1 MYCTL
6 SNCVT
11 YSMLCCD
18 ALAHAHMCMI
28 SPYKII
34 NFRSKIQD
42 ETVCFFN
49 FFSKGI
55 FGFFERLVRGCESPY
70 VGRLRWRGGGVV
82 SYDDREVQPLSLI
95 HSNNPTLP
103 LPQKGGVLSV
113 DTPPF
118 TICNVLLLKHSLYLL
133 GNGLTIVA
141 KLLIKHLERSRVTE
155 VVEAVNEAL
164 VTNQTCEVDRET
176 RGHTIAW

>member
-1 MYCTL
+1 MVWTAMMCCIL

-18 ALAHAHMCMI
+18 ALAHAHMCTI

-55 FGFFERLVRGCESPY
+55 LCFLRDLCGGASLRTWEGCF
-70 VGRLRWRGGGVV
+70 GGGVM
-82 SYDDREVQPLSLI
+82 SYDDREIQHLSLI
-95 HSNNPTLP
+95 
-103 LPQKGGVLSV
+103 Q
-113 DTPPF
+113 
-118 TICNVLLLKHSLYLL
+118 
-133 GNGLTIVA
+133 
-141 KLLIKHLERSRVTE
+141 
-155 VVEAVNEAL
+155 
-164 VTNQTCEVDRET
+164 
-176 RGHTIAW
+176 

>member
-1 MYCTL
+1 MVWTAMMCYIL

-18 ALAHAHMCMI
+18 SLTHAHMCTI

-55 FGFFERLVRGCESPY
+55 LCFLRDLYEGVSLRAWEGCF
-70 VGRLRWRGGGVV
+70 GGGEL
-82 SYDDREVQPLSLI
+82 R
-95 HSNNPTLP
+95 
-103 LPQKGGVLSV
+103 
-113 DTPPF
+113 
-118 TICNVLLLKHSLYLL
+118 
-133 GNGLTIVA
+133 
-141 KLLIKHLERSRVTE
+141 
-155 VVEAVNEAL
+155 
-164 VTNQTCEVDRET
+164 
-176 RGHTIAW
+176 